1 MCTLWEKTNWISNPA
16 IEPETIAKALK
27 LEELEK
33 EVIITAGQQEL
44 KQLLAKSMED
54 EIKASSGIEGIQMD
68 SMKIRSSIAR
78 DKGWIQNAW
87 SPDRQDSGKETRAVR
102 AAIHMMES
110 GQQLTHDTLRK
121 CHSMLPAK
129 VENGWG
135 KYRDHSESVYDENNV
150 SVYDAPDAPIMREF
164 MDRFMDWWNAD
175 RRSLPLAIG
184 SALGHLYFETI
195 HPFHD
200 GNGRIGR
207 MLADK
212 AWVREDTFRTFSVS
226 AAIAS
231 DKNRYYEHINNAQT
245 KCAVAEWISY
255 MLKAQE
261 SAIRT
266 ALERAKKLA
275 AIRNWLAITDFTLDS
290 SDLAII
296 YEMGLS
302 NRDFS
307 TEFDVTRY
315 MPDGE
320 LSEKAWDKLGK
331 LGIIKDGK
339 LVIMDAR
346 SSHTGDVEGIAKRES
361 PGD

>member
-1 MCTLWEKTNWISNPA
+1 MCILWKKRNWISNPA
-16 IEPETIAKALK
+16 IGPETIAKALK
-27 LEELEK
+27 LEKLEK
-33 EVIITAGQQEL
+33 EVITTAGQQEL

-87 SPDRQDSGKETRAVR
+87 SPDRQDSGKEMRAVK

-110 GQQLTHDTLRK
+110 GQELTHDTLHK
-121 CHSMLPAK
+121 CHAMLPEK

-150 SVYDAPDAPIMREF
+150 SVYDAPDAPDMKGF
-164 MDRFMDWWNAD
+164 MDRFIAWWNGD
-175 RRSLPLAIG
+175 RHCLPLAIG

-245 KCAVAEWISY
+245 KCAVEEWISY

-261 SAIRT
+261 SAIQT
-266 ALERAKKLA
+266 ALERARKLA
-275 AIRNWLAITDFTLDS
+275 AIRKWLATTDYKLDS

-307 TEFDVTRY
+307 TEFDATRY
-315 MPDGE
+315 MPDGD

-331 LGIIKDGK
+331 LGIIRDGK
-339 LVIMDAR
+339 LVLTAASSVLTGDAR
-346 SSHTGDVEGIAKRES
+346 GAV
-361 PGD
+361 